1 MNHQGSFFQ
10 GRAKGAVTAFK
21 GAVAFFKSEHS
32 VMVQF
37 AFFLIFLVIGIV
49 VGIDR
54 YEWMMQFIV
63 FGLIFTAEAL
73 NTAIERIAD
82 FIHPEYHT
90 KIGWIKDLA
99 AGAVFCAFFTA
110 ISVACFI
117 YIPHL
122 MDMFGATN

>member
-1 MNHQGSFFQ
+1 MNNDGGFFK
-10 GRAKGAVTAFK
+10 GRMKGGVTAFK

-37 AFFLIFLVIGIV
+37 AFFIIFIGIGFW
-49 VGIDR
+49 VGINK
-54 YEWMMQFIV
+54 YEWMFQFLV

-110 ISVACFI
+110 ISIACFI
-117 YIPHL
+117 YIPYL
-122 MDMFGATN
+122 YTFFQQ